1 MLEPLE
7 ISWQNL
13 GVKELS
19 FKRGKNMQ
27 LFGKTFQIIE
37 KALNLRSKKAAI
49 ITSNLVNIDT
59 PGYKAKDLPFKKIM
73 EQYLNADYGSG
84 LKMETTEPGHMNMR
98 GELNEG
104 INNNISFSNDPELLA
119 TNPRHYRFGL
129 EEDNSG
135 LVKNSKERGTPNNV
149 DLDLEM
155 AKLAKNNLEYQA
167 TVQALIKEF
176 EMLKNAIEGGK

>member
-1 MLEPLE
+1 
-7 ISWQNL
+7 
-13 GVKELS
+13 
-19 FKRGKNMQ
+19 MQ

-49 ITSNLVNIDT
+49 ITSNLVNVDT
-59 PGYKAKDLPFKKIM
+59 PGYKARDLPFKKIM
-73 EQYLNADYGSG
+73 EQYLGNDSGSK
-84 LKMETTEPGHMNMR
+84 LKMQTTEPGHMNTK
-98 GELNEG
+98 GDLYKFKSKKDN
-104 INNNISFSNDPELLA
+104 SLSNSPELM
-119 TNPRHYRFGL
+119 TTDPMHYQFGIDL
-129 EEDNSG
+129 DNTG
-135 LVKNSKERGTPNNV
+135 LVKTSKERGTPNNV

>member
-1 MLEPLE
+1 
-7 ISWQNL
+7 
-13 GVKELS
+13 
-19 FKRGKNMQ
+19 MQ

-37 KALNLRSKKAAI
+37 KALNLRSKKAAV

-73 EQYLNADYGSG
+73 EQYLGTSSSG
-84 LKMETTEPGHMNMR
+84 LKMEKTEPGHIDATGKLYSCNPKRAALDTAAQLMT
-98 GELNEG
+98 
-104 INNNISFSNDPELLA
+104 
-119 TNPRHYRFGL
+119 TNPMHYQFGI
-129 EEDNSG
+129 EDNNSR
-135 LVKNSKERGTPNNV
+135 LIEVSKERGTPNNT